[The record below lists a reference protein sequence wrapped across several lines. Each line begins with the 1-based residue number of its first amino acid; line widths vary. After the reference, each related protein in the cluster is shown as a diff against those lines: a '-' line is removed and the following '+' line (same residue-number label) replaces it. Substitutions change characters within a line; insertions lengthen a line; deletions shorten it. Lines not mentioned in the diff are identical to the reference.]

1 MCLIHFWKYYKKEVS
16 YYDYYT
22 KLSDRN
28 GIFLDL
34 IKKYMVEDDF
44 KKYKY
49 PSLIRYRKC
58 KFCEKRQV
66 KTSFDG
72 WHKYEPSTEERR
84 EDTINML
91 LKT

>member
-16 YYDYYT
+16 YHDYFT
-22 KLSDRN
+22 KLSN
-28 GIFLDL
+28 NSIFLDL
-34 IKKYMVEDDF
+34 VRDSVIDVNHF
-44 KKYKY
+44 KKCKY

-72 WHKYEPSTEERR
+72 WHKYEPSIEERR
-84 EDTINML
+84 EDVINLL